1 MSIDKIKIL
10 LVFGTRPEAIKMA
23 PVIRQL
29 ISRKSTIIP
38 VVCITGQHREMLDQV
53 MSVFDIK
60 PGHDLGIMKRNQDL
74 FDITINSL
82 GGLKCV
88 IEKEQPNIVLV
99 QGDTTTAFTAAL
111 AAYYL
116 KVPIGHVEAG
126 LRTYN
131 KYSPFPEEIN
141 RHLLSVLADLHFA
154 PTAWAQSNLIN
165 EGIPADRI
173 WVTGNTVIDALLS
186 VSDRVLGKS
195 TFWFDYFKDNFNLD
209 LQTNIKKIILVTG
222 HRRENFGEGF
232 MNICMSLKE
241 ISQKRPD
248 AAIIYPVH
256 LNPNVQR
263 PVHSI
268 LQGLSN
274 IHLIDPVEYEPF
286 VFLMNRAYFIL
297 TDSGGIQEEAPSLGK
312 PVLVMRDST
321 ERPEGVEAGVV
332 KLVGTSRELIV
343 DSALAL
349 LDDALVYERMSKGGN
364 PYGDGKAAERIVD
377 ILAEKLSQPH

>member
-1 MSIDKIKIL
+1 
-10 LVFGTRPEAIKMA
+10 MA

>member
-10 LVFGTRPEAIKMA
+10 LVFGTRPEAVKMA

-154 PTAWAQSNLIN
+154 PTTWAQSNLIN

-209 LQTNIKKIILVTG
+209 LQTNIK
-222 HRRENFGEGF
+222 
-232 MNICMSLKE
+232 
-241 ISQKRPD
+241 
-248 AAIIYPVH
+248 
-256 LNPNVQR
+256 
-263 PVHSI
+263 
-268 LQGLSN
+268 
-274 IHLIDPVEYEPF
+274 
-286 VFLMNRAYFIL
+286 
-297 TDSGGIQEEAPSLGK
+297 
-312 PVLVMRDST
+312 
-321 ERPEGVEAGVV
+321 
-332 KLVGTSRELIV
+332 
-343 DSALAL
+343 
-349 LDDALVYERMSKGGN
+349 
-364 PYGDGKAAERIVD
+364 
-377 ILAEKLSQPH
+377 